1 MKADSQ
7 LTRIRRSCLSPPD
20 TKETMTWGEPH
31 FRGGG
36 KIFAGYGEEPGK
48 SVISFKLGMK

>member
-7 LTRIRRSCLSPPD
+7 LTRIRRICLSLPD

-31 FRGGG
+31 FRVGG